1 MGHTGPHMSRELNK
15 YKSSYMYF
23 FSKTMEENVR
33 GIVHFRIYYIF
44 YEKKLH
50 STALTLTTI
59 LQAAPT

>member
-44 YEKKLH
+44 YEKNFTQLH
-50 STALTLTTI
+50 
-59 LQAAPT
+59 